1 MTVDLGRWV
10 RAADLSNAPP
20 PPPRLTDQQI
30 RRMLIQQSVAG
41 GIEVEPHERR
51 SFSS

>member
-41 GIEVEPHERR
+41 GILR
-51 SFSS
+51 